1 MRGPSALSGEGGV
14 LCLGEPYGD
23 PPRAQ
28 SPLNALTVTR
38 PLLRAD
44 DEPIKGVV
52 VLRRVHS
59 HLRRLLP
66 VRPDRSH
73 ASLPSAHGYASD
85 GASWKL
91 GQPFARFAGWI
102 STIRQVRYLRG
113 MDLKLKRYA
122 EIRRPNP

>member
-28 SPLNALTVTR
+28 SPLSALTVTR

-66 VRPDRSH
+66 VRPLPCLLSH
-73 ASLPSAHGYASD
+73 ALPVLPAMSC
-85 GASWKL
+85 
-91 GQPFARFAGWI
+91 R
-102 STIRQVRYLRG
+102 
-113 MDLKLKRYA
+113 
-122 EIRRPNP
+122 